1 MFARYKTRVG
11 TGAPPLQ
18 ENTMTE
24 HSEKRIVPAHIAVV
38 MDGNGR
44 WAKSRGMPRVA
55 GHVAGVSALRR
66 TVSYCAQNGIK
77 ALTVFAF
84 SSENWQR
91 PKEEV
96 TTLQKLFL
104 RSLKKEVKKLHQ
116 HGVRM
121 EFIGDFARFSPA
133 MQEEVAKAKA
143 LTQHNQALTFVLAFN
158 YGGRWDVLQAAKK
171 FAKDAL
177 ENKIEIDAVEE
188 AQFAQYLSLSDLPEP
203 DLFIRTSGECR
214 ISNFLLWQIAYAEL
228 YFCDVLWPDFS
239 EKELD
244 EAVRVFAMRDRR
256 FGKVK

>member
-1 MFARYKTRVG
+1 MI
-11 TGAPPLQ
+11 
-18 ENTMTE
+18 E
-24 HSEKRIVPAHIAVV
+24 HSEKRIIPAHIAVV

-44 WAKSRGMPRVA
+44 WAKSRGLPRVA

-84 SSENWQR
+84 SSENWRR
-91 PKEEV
+91 PQEEV

-104 RSLKKEVKKLHQ
+104 RSLKKEVKELHQ
-116 HGVRM
+116 RGVRM
-121 EFIGDFARFSPA
+121 DFMGDFTRFSEA
-133 MQEEVAKAKA
+133 MQQEVAKARE
-143 LTQHNQALTFVLAFN
+143 LTKNNLGLTFVLAFN
-158 YGGRWDVLQAAKK
+158 YGGRWDILQAAKK

-177 ENKIEIDAVEE
+177 EKKVNIDTLEE
-188 AQFAQYLSLSDLPEP
+188 EQFSKYLSLANLPEP

-214 ISNFLLWQIAYAEL
+214 ISNFLLWQIEYAEL

-239 EKELD
+239 EKDLD
-244 EAVRVFAMRDRR
+244 EAIRVFATRDRR

>member
-1 MFARYKTRVG
+1 MI
-11 TGAPPLQ
+11 
-18 ENTMTE
+18 E
-24 HSEKRIVPAHIAVV
+24 HSEKRIIPAHIAVV

-44 WAKSRGMPRVA
+44 WAKSRGLPRVA

-84 SSENWQR
+84 SSENWRR
-91 PKEEV
+91 PQEEV

-104 RSLKKEVKKLHQ
+104 RSLKKEVKELHQ
-116 HGVRM
+116 RGVRM
-121 EFIGDFARFSPA
+121 DFMGDFTRFSEA
-133 MQEEVAKAKA
+133 MQQEVAKARE
-143 LTQHNQALTFVLAFN
+143 LTKNNLGLTFVLAFN
-158 YGGRWDVLQAAKK
+158 YGGRWDILQAAKK

-177 ENKIEIDAVEE
+177 EKKVNIDTLEE
-188 AQFAQYLSLSDLPEP
+188 EQFSKYLSLANLPEP

-239 EKELD
+239 EKDLD
-244 EAVRVFAMRDRR
+244 EAIRVFATRDRR